1 MCVAFPGRIASIEGD
16 RAKVDFAGTVADVN
30 VSMVEA
36 RVGDYVLVHAG
47 VALQTM
53 DETEAA
59 SLTDLFDELKEA
71 AHG

>member
-1 MCVAFPGRIASIEGD
+1 MCVAFPGRIVSIDGD
-16 RAKVDFAGTVADVN
+16 RAKVDFAGTMANVN

-53 DETEAA
+53 GEDEAGA
-59 SLTDLFDELKEA
+59 LTDLFDELKEA
-71 AHG
+71 VNG